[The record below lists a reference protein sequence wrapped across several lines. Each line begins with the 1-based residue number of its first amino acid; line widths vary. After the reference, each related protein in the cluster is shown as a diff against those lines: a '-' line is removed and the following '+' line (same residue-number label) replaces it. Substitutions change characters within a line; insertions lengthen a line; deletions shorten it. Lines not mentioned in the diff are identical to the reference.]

1 MSSKVSIVLLS
12 MALALMIFSGVMLN
26 DINNDLIEMNE
37 TLDSTGAMLDDMTG
51 MLKDMSE

>member
-1 MSSKVSIVLLS
+1 
-12 MALALMIFSGVMLN
+12 MALALMIFTGVMLN

-51 MLKDMSE
+51 MLKDMTE